1 MLKRK
6 ILTYLKGNLKAEK
19 TIKRWKN
26 MKILKKFENYF
37 YKTLN
42 DLLLKLINIQLL
54 KLRVKTKKLYLKGRV
69 KVSIKGISINCHL
82 NKTIEANMHDSC

>member
-42 DLLLKLINIQLL
+42 DLLLKLINI
-54 KLRVKTKKLYLKGRV
+54 
-69 KVSIKGISINCHL
+69 
-82 NKTIEANMHDSC
+82 